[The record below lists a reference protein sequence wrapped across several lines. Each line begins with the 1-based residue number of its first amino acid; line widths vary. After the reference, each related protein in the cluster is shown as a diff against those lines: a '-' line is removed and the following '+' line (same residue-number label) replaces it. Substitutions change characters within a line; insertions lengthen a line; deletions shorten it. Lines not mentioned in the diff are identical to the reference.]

1 MQQPQTQL
9 TKPDSGIA
17 RRSFLRTTAT
27 AAFAGV
33 AANFGTRRLAA
44 QGGPGTIMAYI
55 GAYTDRGKGIHMF
68 TVDQNDGTLTPTKV
82 LTGLPN
88 PSSLYFHPSR
98 KYLYAGNEIS
108 NFQGGRD
115 GSVTAIGVDPA
126 NGELKILNVI
136 SSGGRGPAHVS
147 VDPTGKYV
155 FAANYGSGSVGV
167 LSIRDD
173 GSLDKVTDSQQI
185 SGPLGRN
192 PAQDAPPGSFA
203 ISGHDAPHAHMAQMD
218 PFGRFLL
225 VSDLGTDRIYI
236 YKLDYGSGVLTPNAT
251 PFVQATNGAGPRHF
265 AFHASGRYLFSL
277 NEEASTLDVMRWDPG
292 AGEATIQ
299 QTISTL
305 PKGYEGTNYTSEI
318 AATSDG
324 RFVYCANRL
333 HDSIAL
339 FSVDPVNGSTKLVDI
354 VWTRGSYPRNFAID
368 PSGNF
373 MYVLH
378 SRSDNVTSFKVDR
391 ASGTL
396 TFTGK
401 FTGVGNPSE
410 IRFLRL

>member
-1 MQQPQTQL
+1 
-9 TKPDSGIA
+9 
-17 RRSFLRTTAT
+17 
-27 AAFAGV
+27 
-33 AANFGTRRLAA
+33 
-44 QGGPGTIMAYI
+44 
-55 GAYTDRGKGIHMF
+55 
-68 TVDQNDGTLTPTKV
+68 
-82 LTGLPN
+82 
-88 PSSLYFHPSR
+88 
-98 KYLYAGNEIS
+98 
-108 NFQGGRD
+108 
-115 GSVTAIGVDPA
+115 VDPS
-126 NGELKILNVI
+126 NGDLKILNAI

-155 FAANYGSGSVGV
+155 FTANYGAGSVGV
-167 LSIRDD
+167 LSIKDD
-173 GSLDKVTDSQQI
+173 GSLDRVTDTKQI
-185 SGPLGRN
+185 TGPLGKN

-203 ISGHDAPHAHMAQMD
+203 ISGHDTSHAHMAQMD

-236 YKLDYGSGVLTPNAT
+236 YRLDPSSGVLTPNSS

-265 AFHASGRYLFSL
+265 AFHATGRYLYAV
-277 NEEASTLDVMRWDPG
+277 NEEASTMDVMSWDPG
-292 AGEATIQ
+292 SGEAIIQ

-318 AATSDG
+318 ATTPDG
-324 RFVYCANRL
+324 RFVYCGNRL
-333 HDSIAL
+333 HDSVAI
-339 FSVDPVNGSTKLVDI
+339 FSTDAGNGAAKLVDI

-378 SRSDNVTSFKVDR
+378 SRSDNITSFKVDR
-391 ASGTL
+391 ASGGL